1 MYCIKSIKSS
11 FLFLALFLNFAVSV
25 AAHTPAPPQTEPIA
39 ITGGTIHTVTQGVIE
54 QGTVLFEDGIITAVG
69 QQVDLPDNV
78 QIIDATGKHVYPG
91 MIHGRSTIGL
101 MEVARIGVSTDL
113 EEIGL
118 INPNIRAQSAFH
130 PASAHLPVAAVHGVT
145 TIVPTPRGGLIAGM
159 PAAMMTD
166 GWTWEEMTIREGLGL
181 AIYWPS
187 HRDKKEYEERLAQL
201 QNAFDSARRYKKAR
215 NAMETGKI
223 KAHHPF
229 DIRWESMLPVLRQEI
244 PVFITV
250 NDLQQIKAAISWTE
264 RENLKT
270 VLVGGRDI
278 GLAANLI
285 AAKGIPV
292 MLTGVISGPARQWE
306 GYDEGYKTPLY
317 LHDAGVDFCIAGDA
331 GAASAYRLAHH
342 AAAAVAFGLPE
353 EQGLKAITINAAQ
366 ILGINDM
373 LGSIEAGKDATLIIS
388 SGNLLEIKSKTEQ
401 IFIRGRKIDMTD
413 KHLHLYEHY
422 LEKHRQSSVY

>member
-1 MYCIKSIKSS
+1 MCYTNSIKSS
-11 FLFLALFLNFAVSV
+11 LLFLVFFFNYANSLAG
-25 AAHTPAPPQTEPIA
+25 HTPAPPQAEPIA
-39 ITGGTIHTVTQGVIE
+39 ITGGTIHTVTQSVIE
-54 QGTVLFEDGIITAVG
+54 QGTVLFKDGIIIAVG
-69 QQVDLPDNV
+69 TQVDIPDNAL
-78 QIIDATGKHVYPG
+78 IIDATGKHIYPG
-91 MIHGRSTIGL
+91 MIHGRSTVGL

-145 TIVPTPRGGLIAGM
+145 TVVPTPRGGLIAGM
-159 PAAMMTD
+159 PVAMMTD

-187 HRDKKEYEERLAQL
+187 HRNKNEYEERVKQL
-201 QNAFDSARRYKKAR
+201 QDAFDNARRYKKAR
-215 NAMETGKI
+215 NALEAGQAG
-223 KAHHPF
+223 AHHPF
-229 DIRWESMLPVLRQEI
+229 DIRWEAMLPVLRQEI

-250 NDLQQIKAAISWTE
+250 NDLKQIKAAIAWTE
-264 RENLKT
+264 KEDLKPI
-270 VLVGGRDI
+270 LVGGRDI

-292 MLTGVISGPARQWE
+292 MLSGVISGPSRQWE

-317 LHDAGVDFCIAGDA
+317 LYEAGVDFCIAGDA
-331 GAASAYRLAHH
+331 GAASAYRLSHH

-353 EQGLKAITINAAQ
+353 KQGLKAITINAAQ
-366 ILGINDM
+366 ILGIDDM
-373 LGSIEAGKDATLIIS
+373 LGSIEVGKDATLIIS
-388 SGNLLEIKSKTEQ
+388 SGNLLEIKSETVQ
-401 IFIRGRKIDMTD
+401 VFIRGRKIDMTD

-422 LEKHRQSSVY
+422 LEKHRQSSIN